1 MNIFLRFKAIFK
13 KDLLIAL
20 SYRGA
25 FVMEFITILFSL
37 LLVFFIANF
46 IDSQTNELNKEI
58 NKGYFHFVFWGLIT
72 QDLMIKIVGAS
83 SRDLLSYKTSGI
95 LEELIQLPSA
105 QLTVILGS
113 NLYPIFMSLIRI
125 ILCLLVGSFLI
136 GETFINFS
144 DIFFFIFNLVFL
156 ITSFISVGLIASSYT
171 LFFFKTGPIPIFFI
185 TFSIIFGSTYFP
197 AELLPFSLDNL
208 SFITPLSAALENF
221 RMLSSDD
228 FNVIVFLLNLFKILV
243 LNVIF
248 ISIALLAL
256 KASFRYAK
264 KNGTFLHY

>member
-1 MNIFLRFKAIFK
+1 MDSFSRFKAIFK
-13 KDLLIAL
+13 KDLLLAM

-25 FVMEFITILFSL
+25 FAMEFITILFSL
-37 LLVFFIANF
+37 LLIFFIANF
-46 IDSQTNELNKEI
+46 IDSQTNGLNKEL
-58 NKGYFHFVFWGLIT
+58 NKGYFHFVFWGLVI

-83 SRDLLSYKTSGI
+83 SRDLLNYKTSGI

-125 ILCLLVGSFLI
+125 VLSLLVASFLI

-144 DIFFFIFNLVFL
+144 EVFYFLTNLVFL
-156 ITSFISVGLIASSYT
+156 IASFVSIGLIASSYT

-185 TFSIIFGSTYFP
+185 TFSIIFGGAYFP

-208 SFITPLSAALENF
+208 SFITPLSPALENF

-228 FNVIVFLLNLFKILV
+228 FDVTVFFLNLSKILV
-243 LNVIF
+243 VNVIF
-248 ISIALLAL
+248 ITIALLSL
-256 KASFRYAK
+256 KASYRHAK

>member
-1 MNIFLRFKAIFK
+1 MDFFSRLKAIFK
-13 KDLLIAL
+13 KDLFIAM

-46 IDSQTNELNKEI
+46 IDSQTNDLNKEL
-58 NKGYFHFVFWGLIT
+58 NKGYFHFIFWGLVT

-83 SRDLLSYKTSGI
+83 PRDLLNYKTSGI

-113 NLYPIFMSLIRI
+113 NLYPIFISLIRI
-125 ILCLLVGSFLI
+125 ILSLLVASFLI
-136 GETFINFS
+136 GESFINFF
-144 DIFFFIFNLVFL
+144 DVFYLIVNFIFL
-156 ITSFISVGLIASSYT
+156 IASFISIGLIASSYT

-208 SFITPLSAALENF
+208 SFITPLTPALENF
-221 RMLSSDD
+221 RMLSSYDI
-228 FNVIVFLLNLFKILV
+228 NVTTFFLNLLKILV
-243 LNVIF
+243 LNIIF
-248 ISIALLAL
+248 ITIALIAL
-256 KASFRYAK
+256 KASLKHAK